1 MSEKITNPYIILKEY
16 LDSKDCDQIKK
27 LMELSYSKDQTNL
40 KLELDY
46 KLTVVKHA
54 KDRLKNI
61 NEYLYYIDGH
71 LVSYLGICDFG
82 GNVLELNGLT
92 HPDYRRQGLF
102 GKLFALA
109 VQEAKRAG
117 QENVLLLTDEK
128 SVSGNR
134 FIEKAGG
141 SYKTS
146 EYRMKLSEKP
156 DLEGLAASVK
166 KEVTLKTADKS
177 DLKDIARQNAIHFN
191 TTEESEAALLDESS
205 LQEGLYMI
213 QLNGETIGKIQ
224 VDYEDNYAFIYG
236 FGILP
241 EFRGRGYGKSAFS
254 NTLSIIKGKN
264 ISNVEL
270 DVESKNRNALNLYK
284 SFGFEEMSVM
294 NYYNYVIE

>member
-1 MSEKITNPYIILKEY
+1 MSANFSNPYITLKEY
-16 LDSKDCDQIKK
+16 LDSRDCDQIKK
-27 LMELSYSKDQTNL
+27 LVELSYANDQTNL

-46 KLTVVKHA
+46 KLTVVKHE

-61 NEYLYYIDGH
+61 NEYLYYYDGN

-92 HPDYRRQGLF
+92 HPEYREQGLF
-102 GKLFALA
+102 GRLFALA

-117 QENVLLLTDEK
+117 QETVLLLTDEK
-128 SVSGNR
+128 SVSGNQ

-146 EYRMKLSEKP
+146 EFRMKLFEKTE
-156 DLEGLAASVK
+156 LKGFAAY
-166 KEVTLKTADKS
+166 EDITLKTADQS
-177 DLKDIARQNAIHFN
+177 DLNEIARQNALHFN
-191 TTEESEAALLDESS
+191 TTEESEAALLDESM
-205 LQEGLYMI
+205 LHDGIYMI
-213 QLNGETIGKIQ
+213 QLKGETIGKIH

-254 NTLSIIKGKN
+254 NILSIIKGKN
-264 ISNVEL
+264 IANVEL

-294 NYYNYVIE
+294 NYYNYAIE